1 MTMLKRLLRL
11 ICDKLLG
18 LNFYAPTSPDSHTPQ
33 TGQWATRIYLVLLIG
48 SISIFIFYSSLTYN
62 TETISV
68 PQPML
73 DTFRALQSNNKQDLS
88 CPCKQ
93 ISIPQSSLIS
103 FSPEFH
109 EFCTS
114 DFLSDYWF
122 MFLSAID
129 LSGSSWEK
137 TWGSGSLVKFR
148 FLESMCKLTASMVDD
163 AVRTFG
169 QTRIITAV
177 ALTESMF
184 DSQTDLL
191 TRTLIDGE

>member
-1 MTMLKRLLRL
+1 MVKRLWRL
-11 ICDKLLG
+11 ASNKLLA
-18 LNFYAPTSPDSHTPQ
+18 LNFYATPSPDLYTPQ

-48 SISIFIFYSSLTYN
+48 SLAIFIFYSSLTYN
-62 TETISV
+62 TETIIE
-68 PQPML
+68 PQPIL
-73 DTFRALQSNNKQDLS
+73 NTFRALQSNKKQDLS